1 MKSMEKVEKTNA
13 MRILEQKGEEY
24 TPFYLSSIPE
34 DGKAAARML
43 NMDPAC
49 VFKTLVTVGSDLAH
63 YVFVIPVEQT
73 LDLKK
78 AAKAAGVKSV
88 EMLPQKML
96 FPLTGYVHGGCSPI
110 GMKKLFPTFFDE
122 TAILYDFVV
131 TSAGKLGVFL
141 SASPA
146 AFERTVGVSYAD
158 LVR

>member
-1 MKSMEKVEKTNA
+1 MEKTEKTNA
-13 MRILEQKGEEY
+13 MRILEQKGEKY
-24 TPFYLSSIPE
+24 TPYYLPSIPT
-34 DGKAAARML
+34 DGKQAAEML
-43 NMDPAC
+43 GRDPST

-63 YVFVIPVEQT
+63 YVFVIPVNET

-78 AAKAAGVKSV
+78 AAKAAGIKSV
-88 EMLPQKML
+88 EMLPQKAL

-110 GMKKLFPTFFDE
+110 GMKKVFPTYFDE
-122 TAILYDFVV
+122 TAILFDEVV

-146 AFERTVGVSYAD
+146 SFEKTVGVRYAD

>member
-1 MKSMEKVEKTNA
+1 MEKAEKTNA
-13 MRILEQKGEEY
+13 MRILDQKGEKY
-24 TPFYLSSIPE
+24 TPFYLSAIPE
-34 DGKAAARML
+34 DGKAAAEAL
-43 NMDPAC
+43 KKDPSS
-49 VFKTLVTVGSDLAH
+49 VFKTLVTVGSDLGH
-63 YVFVIPVEQT
+63 YVFVIPVKET

-110 GMKKLFPTFFDE
+110 GMKKQFPTFFDE
-122 TAILYDFVV
+122 TAVLFEEVV

-141 SASPA
+141 SAAPDS
-146 AFERTVGVSYAD
+146 FERTVGVKYAD

>member
-1 MKSMEKVEKTNA
+1 MLGKDPSM
-13 MRILEQKGEEY
+13 
-24 TPFYLSSIPE
+24 
-34 DGKAAARML
+34 
-43 NMDPAC
+43 

-63 YVFVIPVEQT
+63 YVFVIPVRET

-88 EMLPQKML
+88 EMLPQKAL

-110 GMKKLFPTFFDE
+110 GMKKLFPTYFDE
-122 TAILYDFVV
+122 TAILFDEVV

-141 SASPA
+141 SAAPVS
-146 AFERTVGVSYAD
+146 FERTVGAHYAD